1 MGLLKRKENDA
12 GQGAVHDDLDSTPK
26 PAAQKVISGGTTL
39 WKKMV
44 GYNDTEA
51 NRIGVPYVSS
61 RDWLS
66 DVFSE
71 PGRKTSEYFDALF
84 PFTKWILSYN
94 LQWFIGDLIAG
105 ITVGLVV
112 VPQSLSYAGLAN
124 LKPEFGLYSSF
135 VGVVIYAMFA
145 TSKDVTI
152 GPVAVMSLQTGNV
165 VRAVIDRVGDKYT
178 PEVIASAL
186 AFICGVV
193 TIGIGLLRI
202 GWIVE
207 FIPAPAVSGFMTGS
221 AITIAVGQV
230 PKLMGI
236 SNVNTN
242 GNPTYRIV
250 IDTLKGLP
258 RTKVDAAFG
267 LGSLFFLYFV
277 RWLCNFI
284 PRRRPRW
291 ARTCFF
297 ISVLR
302 SAFIIIILTAA
313 VYGWLKGIK
322 AAHPKNPKY
331 PISLIKDVP
340 PGFQHIGQPVLNGEL
355 FSDMAGEIPVSVI
368 VLLLEHIAI
377 SKSFGRLNNYKIN
390 PNQELVAIGVTNL
403 VGPAFGAYAATG
415 SFSRSAIKSKS
426 GVRTPL
432 AGWITAIVV
441 LVALYG
447 VTGAF
452 YWIPNAVLS
461 AVIIH
466 AVGDLIAPPS
476 VLYRFWLVSP
486 FEFFIWLAAVLVTIF
501 TTVEIGVYV
510 SVAASAALLLIR
522 IARPRGRW
530 LGRVRIHYG
539 NSNSQSNE
547 DVGHRDVYVPLDDKD
562 GLRDPSVRVDPPPP
576 GVLIYRFEEAFTY
589 PNASYLSDLIL
600 DRVKTETHPN
610 RATVYKRNGDRPWN
624 DPGPIN
630 PSLARIGRALRCGLG
645 QRKNGDKQH
654 AEGGQA
660 AGTEDNRPQ
669 LKAIIFD
676 CSSVSNVDTTSV
688 QCLADVRQAVERY
701 VGARVEFH
709 FVSITSPWIRRA
721 LLAAGFGTGTAST
734 HITEVA
740 PVVSQH
746 DRIHEPLRLEQ
757 QRQLRQRN
765 AQRDDIEVGH
775 SDSDRSDIIRAA
787 LPKVDM
793 DIGASNSDDESPRKA
808 DSSTASSVAHGDD
821 KVRVREET
829 GYDPKTGTGG
839 NSVVSVPVIWN
850 HDLTPFFH
858 LDISTALA
866 AATGRPDW

>member
-1 MGLLKRKENDA
+1 MSTLFRRKHGDDA
-12 GQGAVHDDLDSTPK
+12 DVDTAV
-26 PAAQKVISGGTTL
+26 VSGHSQSAVTSA
-39 WKKMV
+39 WKKAI
-44 GYNDTEA
+44 GYNETEA

-61 RDWLS
+61 RDWLKGL
-66 DVFSE
+66 VNE
-71 PGRKTSEYFDALF
+71 PKQKTFEYFDALF

-94 LQWFIGDLIAG
+94 SQWAIGDLIAG
-105 ITVGLVV
+105 ITVGMVV
-112 VPQSLSYAGLAN
+112 VPQSLSYATLAM

-135 VGVVIYAMFA
+135 VGVVIYALFA

-165 VRAVIDRVGDKYT
+165 VRAVMERVGTKYT
-178 PEVIASAL
+178 AEVIASAL
-186 AFICGVV
+186 AFICGVI

-221 AITIAVGQV
+221 AITIAAGQV

-236 SNVNTN
+236 PNITTN
-242 GNPTYRIV
+242 GVPTYRI
-250 IDTLKGLP
+250 IINTLKGLP
-258 RTKVDAAFG
+258 NTKLDAAFG
-267 LGSLFFLYFV
+267 LGSLTFLYAV
-277 RWLCNFI
+277 RWLCNYI

-302 SAFIIIILTAA
+302 SAFIMFIMTAA
-313 VYGWLKGIK
+313 VYGWLKNVKKNTAKGK
-322 AAHPKNPKY
+322 TPKF

-340 PGFQHIGQPVLNGEL
+340 PGFRHIGQPQLSSEL
-355 FSDMAGEIPVSVI
+355 FSDMSGEIPVSVI

-403 VGPAFGAYAATG
+403 IGPAFGGYAATG
-415 SFSRSAIKSKS
+415 SFSRTAIKSKS

-466 AVGDLIAPPS
+466 AVGDLVAPPS
-476 VLYRFWLVSP
+476 ALYRFWLVNP
-486 FEFFIWLAAVLVTIF
+486 FELIIWFATVLVTVF

-510 SVAASAALLLIR
+510 SVAASAALLLIK

-530 LGRVRIHYG
+530 LGRIRIHYG
-539 NSNSQSNE
+539 QSTRQT
-547 DVGHRDVYVPLDDKD
+547 DSDQDIGHRDLYVPLDDKD

-576 GVLIYRFEEAFTY
+576 GILIYRFEEAFTY

-600 DRVKTETHPN
+600 DRVKQETRPDHALQYARP
-610 RATVYKRNGDRPWN
+610 GDRPWN

-630 PSLARIGRALRCGLG
+630 PAFIKLARFSTCGLVG
-645 QRKNGDKQH
+645 KRKLDQYEADQRKELDDSFNDP
-654 AEGGQA
+654 
-660 AGTEDNRPQ
+660 RPV
-669 LKAIIFD
+669 LKALIFD
-676 CSSVSNVDTTSV
+676 CSCVSNVDTTSI

-701 VGARVEFH
+701 VQAPVEFH
-709 FVSITSPWIRRA
+709 FVSISSPWIRRG
-721 LLAAGFGTGTAST
+721 LLAAGFGTGQARS

-740 PVVSQH
+740 PIVSQYNNGH
-746 DRIHEPLRLEQ
+746 DPYHSRINERAATAKDVEAGASYEDGKT
-757 QRQLRQRN
+757 N
-765 AQRDDIEVGH
+765 N
-775 SDSDRSDIIRAA
+775 AA
-787 LPKVDM
+787 LPRVGFAADQDVIKAD
-793 DIGASNSDDESPRKA
+793 SNSDA
-808 DSSTASSVAHGDD
+808 ASSSESVSG
-821 KVRVREET
+821 KENTER
-829 GYDPKTGTGG
+829 DPTEGAGG
-839 NSVVSVPVIWN
+839 ASVVSVPVIWN

-858 LDISTALA
+858 LDISTALT
-866 AATGRPDW
+866 AATGKPDW